1 MPEKLPEVCAT
12 DLALGCEQLKLSL
25 TTQQHDALLAYLAL
39 LHRWN
44 KAYNL
49 TAIRDPHE
57 MLHKHVLDAL
67 AIVPHL
73 TGKRILDVG
82 SGGGIPGIILAIVRP
97 ESDYVLLD
105 SNGKKTRFLTQAKI
119 ELGLKHVE
127 VQQNRAESYYPDR
140 LFDRIV
146 SRAFTALDNM
156 LNLCQHLVLDDG
168 EFWAM
173 KGDYPEPNQQPI
185 PEPWKIKQA
194 VPLDVPFV
202 DAQRH
207 LIVIGRSE
215 EQAWPE

>member
-1 MPEKLPEVCAT
+1 MQEKLPDACAK
-12 DLALGCEQLKLSL
+12 DLACGCDELQLSL
-25 TTQQHDALLAYLAL
+25 TTSQQDALLDYLAL
-39 LHRWN
+39 LCRWN

-49 TAIRDPHE
+49 TAIRDPLE
-57 MLHKHVLDAL
+57 MLHKHVLDSL
-67 AIVPHL
+67 AIVPHI

-97 ESDYVLLD
+97 ESEYVLLD
-105 SNGKKTRFLTQAKI
+105 SNGKKTRFMTQAKI
-119 ELGLKHVE
+119 ELGLANVE

-140 LFDRIV
+140 LFDSIV

-156 LNLCQHLVLDDG
+156 LNLCQHLVLEEG

-173 KGDYPEPNQQPI
+173 KGDYPEPNQKPI
-185 PEPWKIKQA
+185 PKPWKIKQA
-194 VPLDVPFV
+194 VPLHVPFV

-215 EQAWPE
+215 E

>member
-1 MPEKLPEVCAT
+1 MPEKLPDACAR
-12 DLALGCEQLKLSL
+12 DLGLGIDQLGLNLSSD
-25 TTQQHDALLAYLAL
+25 QQAALLDYVSL
-39 LHRWN
+39 LQRWN

-49 TAIRDPHE
+49 TAIRDPLE

-67 AIVPHL
+67 AVLPHL
-73 TGKRILDVG
+73 TGNRFLDVG
-82 SGGGIPGIILAIVRP
+82 SGGGIPGIILAIARP
-97 ESDYVLLD
+97 ESEYVLLD
-105 SNGKKTRFLTQAKI
+105 SNGKKTRFLTQAKM

-140 LFDRIV
+140 LFDRII

-156 LNLCQHLVLDDG
+156 LNLCQHLVFDDG

-173 KGDYPEPNQQPI
+173 KGDYPEPNQKPI
-185 PEPWKIKQA
+185 PKPWKIKQA
-194 VPLDVPFV
+194 VPLEVPFV

-215 EQAWPE
+215 E